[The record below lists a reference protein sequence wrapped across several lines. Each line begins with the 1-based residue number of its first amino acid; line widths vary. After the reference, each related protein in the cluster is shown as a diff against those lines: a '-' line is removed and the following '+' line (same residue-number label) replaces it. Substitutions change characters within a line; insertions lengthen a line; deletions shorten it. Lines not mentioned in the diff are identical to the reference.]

1 MKITVLD
8 NIYIPG
14 YGMGPFLTPIE
25 INDPRLIAKI
35 RSQSRIKIVNEVK
48 HSRNKNQ
55 YPITIEPVKE
65 EMIIKKADSIKE
77 PVIIKEEDAK
87 IEEVKPEV
95 KEEAPVE
102 EIHEEITAEDLKELN
117 VAELKDKLDEMGVDY
132 LYKDTKAVLIEKILN
147 NLK

>member
-87 IEEVKPEV
+87 TIKAKVF
-95 KEEAPVE
+95 AS
-102 EIHEEITAEDLKELN
+102 LN
-117 VAELKDKLDEMGVDY
+117 VELDEH
-132 LYKDTKAVLIEKILN
+132 
-147 NLK
+147 